1 MIESTDLETDRCPPN
16 RNGRRTIKI
25 LSEQTTGAEEEA
37 DREETSIRRR
47 SKQNIYLTKTN
58 GAE

>member
-1 MIESTDLETDRCPPN
+1 MIESTDLETDKCPPN

-47 SKQNIYLTKTN
+47 SQRGT
-58 GAE
+58 

>member
-1 MIESTDLETDRCPPN
+1 MIESTDLEIDRCPPN

-25 LSEQTTGAEEEA
+25 LFEKTTGAKEEA

-47 SKQNIYLTKTN
+47 SQVNEELNADET
-58 GAE
+58 E